1 MHGDPGYS
9 RPRDAA
15 VEAAG
20 EVTRFD
26 RRAVQGGEHQA
37 GVDPGACG
45 ALTVSVLLLPA
56 ELERGVTQVWE
67 GEQGFGRLGLGLAAQ
82 ELAAYALELLA
93 NVELGAVEVD
103 QLPGEAEQSPLRRQR
118 TRTRT

>member
-1 MHGDPGYS
+1 
-9 RPRDAA
+9 
-15 VEAAG
+15 
-20 EVTRFD
+20 
-26 RRAVQGGEHQA
+26 
-37 GVDPGACG
+37 
-45 ALTVSVLLLPA
+45 LLPA

-82 ELAAYALELLA
+82 EPAAYALELLA

-103 QLPGEAEQSPLRRQR
+103 QLPGEAEQSPLRRPR